1 MEDYGFKKKNKHNEA
16 RNIITQLLEKMV
28 VKEDK
33 CCFLPRVRSCFKN
46 IVEDNKFELAIQI
59 IIIINSLTL
68 GCEYYG

>member
-1 MEDYGFKKKNKHNEA
+1 
-16 RNIITQLLEKMV
+16 MV